1 MGIFSDIKE
10 FLFDRK
16 KKENDEIRAAMER
29 INPYKFFQELA
40 DYAFSLG
47 FTVAEGI
54 SDSGFSSEP
63 NYAIHG
69 IQFKMCGKVVA
80 VGLNT
85 VLNDR
90 YTPGIYYTSGSK
102 EGGGFT
108 GPFSITTLKKCK
120 EDLDKLVIKI
130 KEKQQQIKLESI
142 NEDFV

>member
-1 MGIFSDIKE
+1 MGIFSDIFE

-16 KKENDEIRAAMER
+16 KKQNEEIRTAMER

-40 DYAFSLG
+40 DYAQSLG
-47 FTVAEGI
+47 FTVVEGLR
-54 SDSGFSSEP
+54 DSGFSSEP
-63 NYAIHG
+63 NYAAHG
-69 IQFKMCGKVVA
+69 IQFRMYGMVVA

-90 YTPGIYYTSGSK
+90 YTPGIYYTSGEKS
-102 EGGGFT
+102 GGFT

-120 EDLDKLVIKI
+120 EDLDKLVVRL
-130 KEKQQQIKLESI
+130 KENHQQIKLESI